1 LIIYNN
7 YTDNEEDKLKKT
19 LILAIVLV
27 VSLSAIGFA
36 QEKFAYVNSQKI
48 LADFQEAI
56 EVQNK
61 LEEIRNQYEAEYQ
74 KMVQDYQAM
83 AEEIESQSLLLSEE
97 KKQEKL
103 RLAQQK
109 AMDIDKYK
117 YDKLGPEGELYRKNL
132 ELTKPIYDK
141 INKVIQTIGD
151 EEEID
156 FVFDA
161 SQGALLWALPKYEIT
176 DRIIAELN
184 KGVSLET
191 K

>member
-1 LIIYNN
+1 M
-7 YTDNEEDKLKKT
+7 KKT
-19 LILAIVLV
+19 LILVIALV
-27 VSLSAIGFA
+27 FCVSVVGFA

-48 LADFQEAI
+48 LADFQEALEI
-56 EVQNK
+56 QNK
-61 LEEIRNQYEAEYQ
+61 LEEIKNQYEAEYQ
-74 KMVQDYQAM
+74 RMVQEYQTM

-103 RLAQQK
+103 RQAQQK

-117 YDKLGPEGELYRKNL
+117 YDKLGPEGELYRKNI

-156 FVFDA
+156 FIFDA

-176 DRIIAELN
+176 DRIIEQLN

>member
-1 LIIYNN
+1 M
-7 YTDNEEDKLKKT
+7 KKS
-19 LILAIVLV
+19 LLLSVVLFF
-27 VSLSAIGFA
+27 SLTVFGFA

-48 LADFQEAI
+48 LSEYQEAI
-56 EVQNK
+56 DAQNK

-74 KMVQDYQAM
+74 KMVEEYQAL

-103 RLAQQK
+103 RTAQQK
-109 AMDIDKYK
+109 ALEIDKYK

-132 ELTKPIYDK
+132 ELTKPVYDK
-141 INKVIQTIGD
+141 INKVIQTIGKD
-151 EEEID
+151 EEID
-156 FVFDA
+156 FIFDA

-176 DRIIAELN
+176 DRIIEELN

>member
-1 LIIYNN
+1 MVLICG
-7 YTDNEEDKLKKT
+7 
-19 LILAIVLV
+19 
-27 VSLSAIGFA
+27 LSVFGLA

-61 LEEIRNQYEAEYQ
+61 LEELRNQYEAEYN

-103 RLAQQK
+103 RQAQQK
-109 AMDIDKYK
+109 ALEIDKYK

-132 ELTKPIYDK
+132 ELTKPVYDK

-151 EEEID
+151 DEEID
-156 FVFDA
+156 FIFDA
-161 SQGALLWALPKYEIT
+161 SQGVLLWALPKYEIT
-176 DRIIAELN
+176 DRIIEELN
-184 KGVSLET
+184 KGVSLDN

>member
-1 LIIYNN
+1 
-7 YTDNEEDKLKKT
+7 LKKT
-19 LILAIVLV
+19 LILTIALILC
-27 VSLSAIGFA
+27 LSVFGIA
-36 QEKFAYVNSQKI
+36 QEKFAFVNSQKI

-74 KMVQDYQAM
+74 KMVQNYQTL

-103 RLAQQK
+103 RDAQQK
-109 AMDIDKYK
+109 AMEIDKYK

-132 ELTKPIYDK
+132 EFTKPIYDK
-141 INKVIQTIGD
+141 INKVIQTIGE

-156 FVFDA
+156 FIFDA

>member
-1 LIIYNN
+1 LTFKENITENK
-7 YTDNEEDKLKKT
+7 EDKLKKT
-19 LILAIVLV
+19 LILTIALIL
-27 VSLSAIGFA
+27 SLSVFGIA

-56 EVQNK
+56 EIQNK
-61 LEEIRNQYEAEYQ
+61 LEELRNQYEAEYQ
-74 KMVQDYQAM
+74 KMVQDYQTM

-97 KKQEKL
+97 KKQEKM

-109 AMDIDKYK
+109 VQEIEKYK
-117 YDKLGPEGELYRKNL
+117 YDKLGPEGELYRKNI
-132 ELTKPIYDK
+132 EFTKPIYDK
-141 INKVIQTIGD
+141 INKVIQNIGD

-156 FVFDA
+156 FIFDA

-176 DRIIAELN
+176 DRIIEELN

>member
-1 LIIYNN
+1 
-7 YTDNEEDKLKKT
+7 LKKT
-19 LILAIVLV
+19 LILAIALVL
-27 VSLSAIGFA
+27 SLNVLGFA

-74 KMVQDYQAM
+74 KMVQEYQAM

-103 RLAQQK
+103 RQAQQK

-117 YDKLGPEGELYRKNL
+117 YDKLGPEGELYRKNI
-132 ELTKPIYDK
+132 ELTKPVYDK
-141 INKVIQTIGD
+141 INKVIQKIGD
-151 EEEID
+151 DEEID
-156 FVFDA
+156 FIFDA
-161 SQGALLWALPKYEIT
+161 SQGAILWALPKYEIT
-176 DRIIAELN
+176 DRIIEELN

>member
-1 LIIYNN
+1 M
-7 YTDNEEDKLKKT
+7 KKA
-19 LILAIVLV
+19 LILTVVLIF
-27 VSLSAIGFA
+27 SLSTFNIA
-36 QEKFAYVNSQKI
+36 QEKFAFVNSQKI

-61 LEEIRNQYEAEYQ
+61 LEEIRNQYEAEYN
-74 KMVQDYQAM
+74 KMVQDYQSM

-103 RLAQQK
+103 RDAQQK
-109 AMDIDKYK
+109 ALAIDKYK
-117 YDKLGPEGELYRKNL
+117 YDKLGPEGELYRKNI
-132 ELTKPIYDK
+132 EFTKPVYDK
-141 INKVIQTIGD
+141 INKVIQAIGD

-156 FVFDA
+156 FIFDA
-161 SQGALLWALPKYEIT
+161 SQGVLLWALPKYEIT

-184 KGVSLET
+184 KGVSLDN

>member
-1 LIIYNN
+1 LIFHNN
-7 YTDNEEDKLKKT
+7 YTENEEDKLKKT
-19 LILAIVLV
+19 LILTIVLV
-27 VSLSAIGFA
+27 VSLSAFGFA

-74 KMVQDYQAM
+74 RMVQDYQAM

-103 RLAQQK
+103 RQAQQK

-141 INKVIQTIGD
+141 INKIIQTIGD

-156 FVFDA
+156 FIFDA